1 MADLPVREESVSLFG
16 CIEAGGT
23 KFVCGVGTG
32 PDDLQT
38 ATVPTSSPVVTIE
51 KIVAFF
57 RERAGRG
64 LSAVG
69 IGAFGP
75 VDLRAES
82 DTFGFVT
89 STPKVEWQQYD
100 LAWTLHRALHVP
112 IGFDT
117 DVNAAAAGEARWGAG
132 RGIPNFLYLTVG
144 TGIGGGAMVN
154 GEVIHGLLHPEM
166 GHIRVPHDLVTDPF
180 PGACPYHQD
189 CLEGLASGPAMQA
202 RWGMTAQQLPA
213 DHPGWT
219 LEAHYLA
226 LGLATWVCTLSP
238 ERILLGGGVM
248 QQASLFPMVRQEL
261 LRLLNGYI
269 HAQALLEE
277 IDSYVVPPQLGSRAG
292 VLGAMVL
299 AEHIYRNPSARIGA
313 PLAGDDA
320 WR

>member
-1 MADLPVREESVSLFG
+1 M
-16 CIEAGGT
+16 
-23 KFVCGVGTG
+23 CGVGTG
-32 PDDLQT
+32 PDDLQLT
-38 ATVPTSSPVVTIE
+38 TVPTTSPQATIDQ
-51 KIVAFF
+51 IIAFF
-57 RERAGRG
+57 RDQAGRE

-69 IGAFGP
+69 VGAFGP
-75 VDLRAES
+75 IDLHPES
-82 DTFGFVT
+82 PTFGFIT
-89 STPKVEWQQYD
+89 STPKVGWQQYD
-100 LAWTLHRALHVP
+100 LAWTLYRALQVP

-132 RGIPNFLYLTVG
+132 RGFPNFLYLTVG
-144 TGIGGGAMVN
+144 TGIGGGALVN

-166 GHIRVPHDLVTDPF
+166 GHIRIPHDLGADPF
-180 PGACPYHQD
+180 PGSCPYHKD

-202 RWGMTAQQLPA
+202 RWGKRAQELPA
-213 DHPGWT
+213 DHPAWA

-226 LGLATWVCTLSP
+226 LGLATWVCTVSP

-248 QQASLFPMVRQEL
+248 QQASLFPLIRQEL

-269 HAQALLEE
+269 DAKPLLNE
-277 IDSYVVPPQLGSRAG
+277 IDSYVAPPELGSRAG

-313 PLAGDDA
+313 PLAGEDA

>member
-1 MADLPVREESVSLFG
+1 M
-16 CIEAGGT
+16 
-23 KFVCGVGTG
+23 CGVGTG
-32 PDDLQT
+32 PDDLQLT
-38 ATVPTSSPVVTIE
+38 TVPTTSPQATIDQ
-51 KIVAFF
+51 IIAFF
-57 RERAGRG
+57 RDQAGRE

-69 IGAFGP
+69 VGAFGP
-75 VDLRAES
+75 VDLHPES
-82 DTFGFVT
+82 PTFGFIT
-89 STPKVEWQQYD
+89 STPKVGWQQYD
-100 LAWTLHRALHVP
+100 LAWTLYRALQVP

-132 RGIPNFLYLTVG
+132 RGLPNFLYLTVG
-144 TGIGGGAMVN
+144 TGIGGGALVN

-166 GHIRVPHDLVTDPF
+166 GHIRIPHDLGADPF
-180 PGACPYHQD
+180 PGSCPYHKD

-202 RWGMTAQQLPA
+202 RWGKRAQELPA
-213 DHPGWT
+213 DHPAWA

-226 LGLATWVCTLSP
+226 LGLATWVCTVSP

-248 QQASLFPMVRQEL
+248 QQASLFPMIRQEL

-269 HAQALLEE
+269 DAKPLLKE
-277 IDSYVVPPQLGSRAG
+277 IDSYVAPPELGSRAG

-313 PLAGDDA
+313 PLAGEDA

>member
-1 MADLPVREESVSLFG
+1 
-16 CIEAGGT
+16 
-23 KFVCGVGTG
+23 VCGVGTG
-32 PDDLQT
+32 PDDLQLT
-38 ATVPTSSPVVTIE
+38 TVPTTSPQATIDQ
-51 KIVAFF
+51 IIAFF
-57 RERAGRG
+57 RDQAGRE

-75 VDLRAES
+75 VDLHPES
-82 DTFGFVT
+82 PTFGFIT
-89 STPKVEWQQYD
+89 STPKAGWQQYD
-100 LAWTLHRALHVP
+100 LAWTLYRALQVP

-132 RGIPNFLYLTVG
+132 RGLPNFLYLTFG
-144 TGIGGGAMVN
+144 TGIGGGALVN

-166 GHIRVPHDLVTDPF
+166 GHIRIPHDLGADPF
-180 PGACPYHQD
+180 PGSCPYHKD

-202 RWGMTAQQLPA
+202 RWGKRAQELPA
-213 DHPGWT
+213 DHPAWA

-226 LGLATWVCTLSP
+226 LGLATWVCTVSP

-248 QQASLFPMVRQEL
+248 QQASLFPMIRQEL

-269 HAQALLEE
+269 DAKPLLNE
-277 IDSYVVPPQLGSRAG
+277 IDSYVAPPELGSRAG

-313 PLAGDDA
+313 PLAGEDA

>member
-1 MADLPVREESVSLFG
+1 
-16 CIEAGGT
+16 
-23 KFVCGVGTG
+23 VCGVGTG
-32 PDDLQT
+32 PDDLQLT
-38 ATVPTSSPVVTIE
+38 TVPTTSPQATIDQ
-51 KIVAFF
+51 IVAFF
-57 RERAGRG
+57 RDQAGRE

-69 IGAFGP
+69 IGSFGP
-75 VDLRAES
+75 VDLHPES
-82 DTFGFVT
+82 PTFGFIT
-89 STPKVEWQQYD
+89 STPKVGWQQYD
-100 LAWTLHRALHVP
+100 LAWTLYRALQVP

-132 RGIPNFLYLTVG
+132 RGLPNFLYLTVG
-144 TGIGGGAMVN
+144 TGIGGGALVN

-166 GHIRVPHDLVTDPF
+166 GHIRIPHDLGADPF
-180 PGACPYHQD
+180 PGSCPYHKD

-202 RWGMTAQQLPA
+202 RWGKRAQELPA
-213 DHPGWT
+213 DHPAWA

-226 LGLATWVCTLSP
+226 LGLATWVCTVSP

-248 QQASLFPMVRQEL
+248 QQASLFPMIRQEL

-269 HAQALLEE
+269 DAKPLLNE
-277 IDSYVVPPQLGSRAG
+277 IDSYVAPPELGSRAG

-313 PLAGDDA
+313 PLAGEDA

>member
-1 MADLPVREESVSLFG
+1 
-16 CIEAGGT
+16 
-23 KFVCGVGTG
+23 VCGVGTG
-32 PDDLQT
+32 PDDLQLT
-38 ATVPTSSPVVTIE
+38 TVPTTSPQATIDQ
-51 KIVAFF
+51 IIAFF
-57 RERAGRG
+57 RDQAGRE

-69 IGAFGP
+69 VGAFGP
-75 VDLRAES
+75 IDLHPES
-82 DTFGFVT
+82 PTFGFIT
-89 STPKVEWQQYD
+89 STPKVGWQQYD
-100 LAWTLHRALHVP
+100 LAWTLYRALQVP

-132 RGIPNFLYLTVG
+132 RGLPNFLYLTVG
-144 TGIGGGAMVN
+144 TGIGGGALVN

-166 GHIRVPHDLVTDPF
+166 GHIRIPHDLGADPF
-180 PGACPYHQD
+180 PGSCPYHKD

-202 RWGMTAQQLPA
+202 RWGKRAQELPA
-213 DHPGWT
+213 DHPAWA

-226 LGLATWVCTLSP
+226 LGLATWVCTVSP

-248 QQASLFPMVRQEL
+248 QQASLFPMIRQEL

-269 HAQALLEE
+269 DAKPLLNE
-277 IDSYVVPPQLGSRAG
+277 IDSYVAPPELGSRAG

-313 PLAGDDA
+313 PLAGEDA

>member
-1 MADLPVREESVSLFG
+1 M
-16 CIEAGGT
+16 
-23 KFVCGVGTG
+23 CGVGTG
-32 PDDLQT
+32 PDDLQLT
-38 ATVPTSSPVVTIE
+38 TVPTTSPQATIDQ
-51 KIVAFF
+51 IIAFF
-57 RERAGRG
+57 RDQAGRE

-69 IGAFGP
+69 VGAFGP
-75 VDLRAES
+75 IDLHPES
-82 DTFGFVT
+82 PTFGFIT
-89 STPKVEWQQYD
+89 STPKVGWQQYD
-100 LAWTLHRALHVP
+100 LAWTLYRALQVP

-132 RGIPNFLYLTVG
+132 RGFPNFLYLTVG
-144 TGIGGGAMVN
+144 TGIGGGALVN

-166 GHIRVPHDLVTDPF
+166 GHIRIPHDLGADPF
-180 PGACPYHQD
+180 PGSCPYHKD

-202 RWGMTAQQLPA
+202 RWGKRAQELPA
-213 DHPGWT
+213 DHPAWA

-226 LGLATWVCTLSP
+226 LGLATWVCTVSP

-248 QQASLFPMVRQEL
+248 QQASLFPMIRQEL

-269 HAQALLEE
+269 DAKPLLNE
-277 IDSYVVPPQLGSRAG
+277 IDSYVAPPELGSRAG

-313 PLAGDDA
+313 PLAGEDA

>member
-1 MADLPVREESVSLFG
+1 M
-16 CIEAGGT
+16 
-23 KFVCGVGTG
+23 CGVGTG
-32 PDDLQT
+32 PDDLQLT
-38 ATVPTSSPVVTIE
+38 TFPTASPQATVDQI
-51 KIVAFF
+51 IAFF
-57 RERAGRG
+57 RDRAGRD

-75 VDLRAES
+75 VDLHPES
-82 DTFGFVT
+82 PTFGFIT
-89 STPKVEWQQYD
+89 STPKVGWQQYD
-100 LAWTLHRALHVP
+100 LASTLYRALQVP

-132 RGIPNFLYLTVG
+132 RGLPNFLYLTVG
-144 TGIGGGAMVN
+144 TGIGGGALVN

-166 GHIRVPHDLVTDPF
+166 GHIRIPHDFAADPF
-180 PGACPYHQD
+180 PGLCPYHKD

-202 RWGMTAQQLPA
+202 RWGKRAQELPP
-213 DHPGWT
+213 DHPAWA

-226 LGLATWVCTLSP
+226 LGLATWVCTVSP
-238 ERILLGGGVM
+238 ERFLLGGGVM
-248 QQASLFPMVRQEL
+248 QQASLFPMIRQEL

-269 HAQALLEE
+269 DAKPLLNE
-277 IDSYVVPPQLGSRAG
+277 IDSYVAPPELGNRAG

-313 PLAGDDA
+313 PLAGEDA

>member
-1 MADLPVREESVSLFG
+1 
-16 CIEAGGT
+16 
-23 KFVCGVGTG
+23 VCGVGTG
-32 PDDLQT
+32 PDDLQLT
-38 ATVPTSSPVVTIE
+38 TVPTTSPQATIDQ
-51 KIVAFF
+51 IIAFF
-57 RERAGRG
+57 RDQAGRE

-69 IGAFGP
+69 VGAFGP
-75 VDLRAES
+75 IDLHPES
-82 DTFGFVT
+82 PTFGFIT
-89 STPKVEWQQYD
+89 STPKVGWQQYD
-100 LAWTLHRALHVP
+100 LAWTLYRALQVP

-132 RGIPNFLYLTVG
+132 RGFPNFLYLTVG
-144 TGIGGGAMVN
+144 TGIGGGALVN

-166 GHIRVPHDLVTDPF
+166 GHIRIPHDLGADPF
-180 PGACPYHQD
+180 PGSCPYHKD

-202 RWGMTAQQLPA
+202 RWGKRAQELPA
-213 DHPGWT
+213 DHPAWA

-226 LGLATWVCTLSP
+226 LGLATWVCTVSP

-248 QQASLFPMVRQEL
+248 QQASLFPMIRQEL

-269 HAQALLEE
+269 DAKPLLNE
-277 IDSYVVPPQLGSRAG
+277 IDSYVAPPELGSRAG

-313 PLAGDDA
+313 PLAGEDA

>member
-1 MADLPVREESVSLFG
+1 M
-16 CIEAGGT
+16 
-23 KFVCGVGTG
+23 CGVGTG
-32 PDDLQT
+32 PDDLQLT
-38 ATVPTSSPVVTIE
+38 TVPTTSPQATIDQ
-51 KIVAFF
+51 IIAFF
-57 RERAGRG
+57 RDQAGRE

-69 IGAFGP
+69 VGAFGP
-75 VDLRAES
+75 VDLHPES
-82 DTFGFVT
+82 PTFGFIT
-89 STPKVEWQQYD
+89 STPKVGWQQYD
-100 LAWTLHRALHVP
+100 LAWTLYRALQVP

-132 RGIPNFLYLTVG
+132 RGLPNFLYLTVG
-144 TGIGGGAMVN
+144 TGIGGGALVN

-166 GHIRVPHDLVTDPF
+166 GHIRIPHDLGADPF
-180 PGACPYHQD
+180 PGSCPYHKD

-202 RWGMTAQQLPA
+202 RWGKRAQELPA
-213 DHPGWT
+213 DHPAWA

-226 LGLATWVCTLSP
+226 LGLATWVCTVSP

-248 QQASLFPMVRQEL
+248 QQASLFPMIREEL

-269 HAQALLEE
+269 DAKPLLNE
-277 IDSYVVPPQLGSRAG
+277 IDSYVAPPELGSRAG

-313 PLAGDDA
+313 PLAGEDA

>member
-1 MADLPVREESVSLFG
+1 M
-16 CIEAGGT
+16 
-23 KFVCGVGTG
+23 CGVGTG
-32 PDDLQT
+32 PDDLQCT
-38 ATVPTSSPVVTIE
+38 TVPTTSPQATMEQI
-51 KIVAFF
+51 IAFF
-57 RERAGRG
+57 RDQAGRE

-75 VDLRAES
+75 VDLHPES
-82 DTFGFVT
+82 PTFGFIT
-89 STPKVEWQQYD
+89 STPKVGWQQYD
-100 LAWTLHRALHVP
+100 LASTLYRALQVP

-132 RGIPNFLYLTVG
+132 RGLPNFLYLTVG
-144 TGIGGGAMVN
+144 TGIGGGVLVN

-166 GHIRVPHDLVTDPF
+166 GHIRIPHDLGADPF
-180 PGACPYHQD
+180 PGSCPYHKD

-202 RWGMTAQQLPA
+202 RWGKRAQELPA
-213 DHPGWT
+213 DHPGWA
-219 LEAHYLA
+219 LEAQYLA
-226 LGLATWVCTLSP
+226 LGLATWVCTVSP

-248 QQASLFPMVRQEL
+248 QQASLFPMIRQEL

-269 HAQALLEE
+269 DAKPLLNE
-277 IDSYVVPPQLGSRAG
+277 IDSYVAPPELGNRAG

-313 PLAGDDA
+313 PLAGEDA

>member
-1 MADLPVREESVSLFG
+1 M
-16 CIEAGGT
+16 
-23 KFVCGVGTG
+23 CGVGTG
-32 PDDLQT
+32 PDDLQLT
-38 ATVPTSSPVVTIE
+38 TVPTASPQATIDQ
-51 KIVAFF
+51 IITFF
-57 RERAGRG
+57 RDQAGRE

-69 IGAFGP
+69 VGAFGP
-75 VDLRAES
+75 VDLHPES
-82 DTFGFVT
+82 PTFGFIT
-89 STPKVEWQQYD
+89 STPKVGWQQYD
-100 LAWTLHRALHVP
+100 LASTLYRALEVP

-132 RGIPNFLYLTVG
+132 RGLPNFLYLTVG
-144 TGIGGGAMVN
+144 TGIGGGVFVN

-166 GHIRVPHDLVTDPF
+166 GHIRLPHDLATDPF
-180 PGACPYHQD
+180 PGSCPYHKD

-202 RWGMTAQQLPA
+202 RWGKRAQELPP
-213 DHPGWT
+213 DHPAWA

-226 LGLATWVCTLSP
+226 LGLATWVCTVSP

-248 QQASLFPMVRQEL
+248 QQASLFPMIRQEL

-269 HAQALLEE
+269 DAKPLLKG
-277 IDSYVVPPQLGSRAG
+277 IDSYVAPPALGNRAG

-313 PLAGDDA
+313 PLAGEDA

>member
-1 MADLPVREESVSLFG
+1 M
-16 CIEAGGT
+16 
-23 KFVCGVGTG
+23 CGVGTG
-32 PDDLQT
+32 PDDLQLT
-38 ATVPTSSPVVTIE
+38 TVPTTSPQATIE
-51 KIVAFF
+51 QIIAFF
-57 RERAGRG
+57 CDQAGRE

-75 VDLRAES
+75 VDLHPES
-82 DTFGFVT
+82 PTFGFIT
-89 STPKVEWQQYD
+89 STPKVGWQQYD
-100 LAWTLHRALHVP
+100 LASTLYRALQVP

-132 RGIPNFLYLTVG
+132 RGLPNFLYLTVG
-144 TGIGGGAMVN
+144 TGIGGGALVN

-166 GHIRVPHDLVTDPF
+166 GHIRIPHDLAADPF
-180 PGACPYHQD
+180 PGSCPYHKD

-202 RWGMTAQQLPA
+202 RWGKRAQELPA
-213 DHPGWT
+213 DHPAWA

-226 LGLATWVCTLSP
+226 LGLATWVCTVSP

-248 QQASLFPMVRQEL
+248 QQASLFPMIRQEL

-269 HAQALLEE
+269 DAKPLLNDV
-277 IDSYVVPPQLGSRAG
+277 DSYVAPPELGNRAG

-313 PLAGDDA
+313 PLAGEDA